1 MAQLLY
7 RYVFRGIGIVLLIG
21 MITAL
26 FLMINTARHLHSVP
40 PAPAVR
46 TGGRP

>member
-1 MAQLLY
+1 MAHWLY
-7 RYVFRGIGIVLLIG
+7 RYVFRGVGIVLLIG

-26 FLMINTARHLHSVP
+26 FLMINSARRMHSVP
-40 PAPAVR
+40 PASQQK

>member
-1 MAQLLY
+1 MAVWLY
-7 RYVFRGIGIVLLIG
+7 RYVFRGVGIVLLIG

-26 FLMINTARHLHSVP
+26 FLMINSFRHIETVP
-40 PAPAVR
+40 PESHER

>member
-1 MAQLLY
+1 MAHWLY
-7 RYVFRGIGIVLLIG
+7 RYVFRGVGIVLLIG

-26 FLMINTARHLHSVP
+26 FLMINSGRRIERVLPESHQ
-40 PAPAVR
+40 R